1 MDIKILSEGYIIYK
15 KNTNLLDYYYKPL
28 NQAIILPPYDKL
40 IEDKIVIMSY
50 GKYEKYEK
58 EHKALLDMK
67 KYVEKTSSI
76 MKYND
81 KPLNMCNSNGIL
93 DFINEAIGDDD
104 K

>member
-1 MDIKILSEGYIIYK
+1 MEILSEGYIIYK

-28 NQAIILPPYDKL
+28 NQAIILSPYDEL

-50 GKYEKYEK
+50 GKYEK